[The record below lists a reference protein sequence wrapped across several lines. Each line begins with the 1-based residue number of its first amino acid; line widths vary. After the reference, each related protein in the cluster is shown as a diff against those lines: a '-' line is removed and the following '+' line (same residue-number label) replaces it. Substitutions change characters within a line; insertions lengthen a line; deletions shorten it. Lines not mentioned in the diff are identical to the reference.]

1 MQMNDLKRTSVKAI
15 ASDSRIKRKMKELRD
30 LWDEAISSRKKSA
43 FDPYHAGVLT
53 EYRKQ
58 KKRGAAPDESRRMVQ
73 LAKVKNGEKLRRS
86 IRRII
91 AATSTA
97 DDKAASRMTRAL
109 RFGYREKWV
118 NIEEEIRKNGGISG
132 CAKKFAAR

>member
-73 LAKVKNGEKLRRS
+73 LAKVQNGEKLRRS

-118 NIEEEIRKNGGISG
+118 NIEE
-132 CAKKFAAR
+132 